1 MEKSGIQ
8 KKIEVGNWLV
18 LAAAVIISSLF
29 LPYEYVLGVIAGGLV
44 SIANFY
50 WLARDLKVAFERFA
64 HKARPFIVMKFY
76 ARLLVTGV
84 VLYFVISR
92 LHVSVIGLVIGLSLV
107 MLNIVITIIAMNVK
121 NPLRRSDKNN
131 ASIIIS

>member
-1 MEKSGIQ
+1 MEKSGVQ

-18 LAAAVIISSLF
+18 LAAAVIFSSLF
-29 LPYEYVLGVIAGGLV
+29 LPYEYVLGVLAGGLV

-64 HKARPFIVMKFY
+64 HRARPFIVMKFY
-76 ARLLVTGV
+76 ARLLLTGV
-84 VLYFVISR
+84 VLYFVIAR

-107 MLNIVITIIAMNVK
+107 MLNIVITVIAMNVK
-121 NPLRRSDKNN
+121 KS
-131 ASIIIS
+131 SEEVW

>member
-18 LAAAVIISSLF
+18 LAAAVIFSSLF
-29 LPYEYVLGVIAGGLV
+29 LPYEYVLGVLAGGLV

-64 HKARPFIVMKFY
+64 HRARPFIVMKFY
-76 ARLLVTGV
+76 ARLLLTGV
-84 VLYFVISR
+84 VLYFVIAR

-107 MLNIVITIIAMNVK
+107 MLNIVITIIAINVI

-131 ASIIIS
+131 ASTIIS

>member
-18 LAAAVIISSLF
+18 LAAAVIFSSLF
-29 LPYEYVLGVIAGGLV
+29 LPYEYVLGVLAGGLV

-64 HKARPFIVMKFY
+64 HRARPFIVMKFY
-76 ARLLVTGV
+76 ARLLLTGV
-84 VLYFVISR
+84 VLYFVIAR

-107 MLNIVITIIAMNVK
+107 MLNIVITVIAMNVK
-121 NPLRRSDKNN
+121 KS
-131 ASIIIS
+131 SEEVW

>member
-18 LAAAVIISSLF
+18 LAVAVIISSLF

-84 VLYFVISR
+84 VLYFVITQ
-92 LHVSVIGLVIGLSLV
+92 LHASVIGLVIGLSLV

-131 ASIIIS
+131 APTIIS

>member
-29 LPYEYVLGVIAGGLV
+29 LPYEYVLGVLAGGLV

-64 HKARPFIVMKFY
+64 DRARPFIVMKFY
-76 ARLLVTGV
+76 ARLLITGV
-84 VLYFVISR
+84 VLYLVITQ

-107 MLNIVITIIAMNVK
+107 MFNIVITIIAMNVK
-121 NPLRRSDKNN
+121 NPLRRSDKSN
-131 ASIIIS
+131 ASTIIS

>member
-18 LAAAVIISSLF
+18 LAAAVIFSSLF
-29 LPYEYVLGVIAGGLV
+29 LPYEYVLGVLAGGLV

-64 HKARPFIVMKFY
+64 HRARPFIVMKFY

-84 VLYFVISR
+84 VLYFVIAR

-107 MLNIVITIIAMNVK
+107 MLNIVITVIAMNVK
-121 NPLRRSDKNN
+121 KS
-131 ASIIIS
+131 SEEVW